1 MGRWAFEEYDTPE
14 TGQRQFYTAVLSAEP
29 SALS

>member
-1 MGRWAFEEYDTPE
+1 MGAWAFEEYDTPE
-14 TGQRQFYTAVLSAEP
+14 TRQRQFYTGVTAAEP